1 MNSTWI
7 RPSKCYRNE
16 ENDGFV
22 KSWQKYD
29 NDNVNVIFL
38 WTERGATVS
47 FCMTEYKLMTCYCYF
62 FFDSDKAIGLPW
74 CNIGHFHCYCYIF
87 LTEKMVM
94 WQYFWQTLC
103 YCDII
108 LDSLLLSLQYFLTL
122 EVLSWQMWD
131 ISIAIVIFFWRSWW

>member
-1 MNSTWI
+1 M
-7 RPSKCYRNE
+7 
-16 ENDGFV
+16 
-22 KSWQKYD
+22 
-29 NDNVNVIFL
+29 L
-38 WTERGATVS
+38 
-47 FCMTEYKLMTCYCYF
+47 LLYF
-62 FFDSDKAIGLPW
+62 
-74 CNIGHFHCYCYIF
+74 F

-131 ISIAIVIFFWRSWW
+131 ISIAIVIFFLTELMVMWLYFWQSLCYCDIILDSLLLTLHISWHKKGYRDTPGTFLVLSLYFFLTELMVMWLHFFFMLSFHRLYLPQS